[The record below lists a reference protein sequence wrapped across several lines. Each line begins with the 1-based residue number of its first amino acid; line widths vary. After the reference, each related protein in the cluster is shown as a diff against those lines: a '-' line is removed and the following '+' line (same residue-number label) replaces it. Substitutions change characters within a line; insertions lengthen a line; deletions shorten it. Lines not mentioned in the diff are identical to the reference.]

1 LLTRAELNALVVTD
15 SQHKALYKCAVYV
28 PDYGKAVVG
37 YLGQVVLDG
46 DQFLTQQI
54 QTGVVRVELGLY
66 RAAAAV
72 RMLVGR
78 SQSPRQRGQLNTTI
92 SSRRAS
98 GGMMRRRETTEANE
112 ALLEASTAT
121 STQHCMWHR
130 LTRVRFAVRLHK
142 AAPCVFTMVSRV
154 VSVLDS
160 GAEGPGF
167 KSQPRR
173 CRVTDL
179 SKLFTPIVPLA
190 AALLRVA
197 RVTAGLAES
206 NGSLSPGL

>member
-72 RMLVGR
+72 RMLAGR
-78 SQSPRQRGQLNTTI
+78 SQSPWQRGQLNTTI

-121 STQHCMWHR
+121 STQHCMRHR

-142 AAPCVFTMVSRV
+142 AALVFLPWVAEWLAYWTQAQKGLGSNRSRDAV
-154 VSVLDS
+154 
-160 GAEGPGF
+160 G
-167 KSQPRR
+167 
-173 CRVTDL
+173 
-179 SKLFTPIVPLA
+179 
-190 AALLRVA
+190 
-197 RVTAGLAES
+197 
-206 NGSLSPGL
+206 